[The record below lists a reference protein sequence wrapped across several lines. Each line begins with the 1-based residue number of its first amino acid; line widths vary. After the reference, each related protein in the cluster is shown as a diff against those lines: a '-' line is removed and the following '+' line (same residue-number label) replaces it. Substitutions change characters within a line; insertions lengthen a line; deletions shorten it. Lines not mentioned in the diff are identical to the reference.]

1 MQHCCIASVQKLG
14 SKWQLSGGDGSKWS
28 NWLYSWNLEA
38 KATAE
43 SNGAAAEA
51 AAEGA
56 TARAISAD
64 VATVVA
70 NTDKDLAPVTSAMV
84 TSGNAS
90 FNRHDGSDL
99 GAVGEL
105 LVEVDGVGH
114 LDMSFKFDTLYW
126 REESLYKAPASSQSM
141 QGATRND
148 SAQSDAAAA
157 HMQVQLLPTDAAPL
171 ASCSA
176 NPGAALAAP
185 RDMTHL

>member
-1 MQHCCIASVQKLG
+1 VGGNS
-14 SKWQLSGGDGSKWS
+14 SKWH

-38 KATAE
+38 KAAAE

-64 VATVVA
+64 VAAVVA
-70 NTDKDLAPVTSAMV
+70 NTDKDLATVASATV
-84 TSGNAS
+84 ASRNAS

-114 LDMSFKFDTLYW
+114 LDMSFKLITSHIGEECLYN
-126 REESLYKAPASSQSM
+126 APTS
-141 QGATRND
+141 
-148 SAQSDAAAA
+148 
-157 HMQVQLLPTDAAPL
+157 
-171 ASCSA
+171 
-176 NPGAALAAP
+176 
-185 RDMTHL
+185 